1 MRKISGLRWWIAI
14 LLGVLL
20 ALNYIDR
27 QSFPVAVLEISK
39 HISIS
44 DREYGRLQAI
54 FLITYSLM
62 YAGGGKLLDVLGTR
76 LGYALMILWWSA
88 ATVGQ
93 GLIQGIFGIEIA
105 RAMLGLGEGGGFP
118 GAAKA
123 VSEWFPPQERSFAFG
138 IFTAGSSIGGTVAV
152 PLVTGI
158 ILFLNWRWVFF
169 ITGGLGFV
177 WLVGWWL
184 LYSTPAKHK
193 RIKPQE
199 QQYILQSL
207 SSSEIIAAGAPAQR
221 IRWTSLFA
229 HRQLW
234 GIVLPKFLTDAG
246 WFFLIFWLPK
256 YLGNVRHLDMEK
268 IGYLAW
274 IPFAISGF
282 GPLVGGWLSGALIRK
297 GLSLN
302 RSRKITLAIGAA
314 IVPIA
319 AFTTRVPLPMAIA
332 VFSLALFGHQ
342 FWSTIL
348 QTLAADI
355 FPSSAV
361 GSVAG
366 LMGSAGSAGAA
377 AFNLIAGILLS
388 RFAAYPIL
396 FTTVA
401 LLYPASWFIIW
412 LLIRK
417 IEPLPL
423 VSQRAEFLGTNA

>member
-14 LLGVLL
+14 LLGVLI

-27 QSFPVAVLEISK
+27 QSFPVAVLEITK
-39 HISIS
+39 QIPVS
-44 DREYGRLQAI
+44 DRDYGRLQAI
-54 FLITYSLM
+54 FLVTYALM

-76 LGYALMILWWSA
+76 LGYALMIFWWSA
-88 ATVGQ
+88 ATIGQ
-93 GLIQGIFGIEIA
+93 GLVQGIFGMAIA

-118 GAAKA
+118 GAAKS
-123 VSEWFPPQERSFAFG
+123 VSEWFPPQERSLAFG
-138 IFTAGSSIGGTVAV
+138 IFTFGSSIGPSIAV

-158 ILFLNWRWVFF
+158 ILLLNWRWVFF
-169 ITGGLGFV
+169 ITGGLGFI
-177 WLVGWWL
+177 WLIGWWL
-184 LYSTPAKHK
+184 LYNSPAKHK
-193 RIKPQE
+193 RITPQE
-199 QQYILQSL
+199 QQYILKSL
-207 SSSEIIAAGAPAQR
+207 SSSQNTAAAPPAQR

-256 YLGNVRHLDMEK
+256 YLGDVRHLDIAK

-274 IPFAISGF
+274 IPYAVSGV
-282 GPLVGGWLSGALIRK
+282 GCLVGGWLSGALIRK

-319 AFTTRVPLPMAIA
+319 AFTSRVPLPMVIV

-396 FTTVA
+396 FTIVA
-401 LLYPASWFIIW
+401 VLYPASWLIVW
-412 LLIRK
+412 LLIRR
-417 IEPLPL
+417 IEPLP
-423 VSQRAEFLGTNA
+423 VASQGAEFLGMNA